1 MKYKA
6 NCDFHDSRVGRLRKG
21 QVIDKTAGCEDL
33 ATAGYLTEYKTKVVE
48 QRPEKVTKKKTTK
61 KKSKK

>member
-6 NCDFHDSRVGRLRKG
+6 KIDFHDSRVGRLR
-21 QVIDKTAGCEDL
+21 AGDVVDESKAAEDL
-33 ATAGYLTEYKTKVVE
+33 CKAGYLVEYKTKVVQ
-48 QRPEKVTKKKTTK
+48 QRPEKVTKKKTK